1 MEKVSRDPLDSFDP
15 GVAPRK
21 ALWEIIVDPMRRA
34 IVLGELPPGLHL
46 EEPALAQKFG
56 VSRIPVREA
65 LVRLEHEGLV
75 RVEPRRGAFIVG
87 MTPDDIH
94 DVYELRQLIE
104 RRAARRAAERIGA
117 EGLARLGQLA
127 SQMDDALRRREPSAM
142 VEPDV
147 EFHRELVVAAGSRQL
162 LAAWERLAG
171 LIATILG
178 VTDSVRYGTTPDAVH
193 GHQLIIDG
201 LARRDADRAEHDVAL
216 HLENGEKVML
226 DAIRQRRG
234 DGVRTA

>member
-1 MEKVSRDPLDSFDP
+1 MVSRDPLDSFDP

-21 ALWEIIVDPMRRA
+21 ALWELIVEPMRRA

-65 LVRLEHEGLV
+65 LLRLEHEGLV

-87 MTPDDIH
+87 MTPDDVH

-104 RRAARRAAERIGA
+104 RRGARRAAGRIDSD
-117 EGLARLGQLA
+117 GLARLEQLA
-127 SQMDDALRRREPSAM
+127 GQMDEALRRREPAAM

-147 EFHRELVVAAGSRQL
+147 EFHRELVTAAGSRQL

-171 LIATILG
+171 LTTTILG
-178 VTDSVRYGTTPDAVH
+178 VTDSVRYGSTPDAVH
-193 GHQLIIDG
+193 GHQLIIDA
-201 LARRDADRAEHDVAL
+201 LARRDAEGAEREVGL

-226 DAIRQRRG
+226 DAIRERRATG
-234 DGVRTA
+234 LRAS

>member
-1 MEKVSRDPLDSFDP
+1 VETVSRDPLGSFDP

-21 ALWEIIVDPMRRA
+21 ALWEVIVDPMRRA

-87 MTPDDIH
+87 MTPDDVH

-104 RRAARRAAERIGA
+104 GRAASRAAERIDA
-117 EGLARLGQLA
+117 DGLARLELLA
-127 SQMDDALRRREPSAM
+127 SQMDEALGRREPSAM

-147 EFHRELVVAAGSRQL
+147 EFHRQLVVAAGSRQL

-178 VTDSVRYGTTPDAVH
+178 VTDSVRYGSTPDALH
-193 GHQLIIDG
+193 GHQLIIDA
-201 LARRDADRAEHDVAL
+201 LARRDPARAERVLAL

-226 DAIRQRRG
+226 EAIRT
-234 DGVRTA
+234 VRANGPVG